1 MACVFIIK
9 NLSSP
14 SANKIIGRHFYYEVL
29 RQLVAKSPVDCI
41 MYKKHKNTQISTEH
55 KA

>member
-9 NLSSP
+9 HLSLP
-14 SANKIIGRHFYYEVL
+14 SANKIIGRHFYYKVL
-29 RQLVAKSPVDCI
+29 RQLAAKSPVHCVT
-41 MYKKHKNTQISTEH
+41 YKKHKNTQISTEH